1 MTRKEA
7 AQLLVELLCKY
18 RGEKKYDM
26 DVRKEYYEAVSIA
39 CGVLLVDEV
48 LNTNSIPPKEDN
60 HGYSE

>member
-26 DVRKEYYEAVSIA
+26 DVRKEYYEAVSVA
-39 CGVLLVDEV
+39 CAVLLVDDV
-48 LNTNSIPPKEDN
+48 LNSNPIPTMRDDT
-60 HGYSE
+60 

>member
-26 DVRKEYYEAVSIA
+26 DVRREYYEAVSVA
-39 CGVLLVDEV
+39 CAVLLVDDV
-48 LNTNSIPPKEDN
+48 LNSNPTPPMRDDT
-60 HGYSE
+60 